1 MTIINGKSAWAVII
15 AAATM
20 WLVFL
25 GASAPAF
32 CEEARQTAEVANDPS
47 AGDVDDS
54 ADLKKIGHS
63 GRAHIHE
70 GFMLRFATGAGYS
83 ADTTN
88 ESGIMY
94 EANAKVGFTLVRNLA
109 VSVEFDFSVAFTG
122 STHVRPNY
130 FLGPSLDYYFMPAN
144 VFVSVSLGYDQL
156 WFGQYNVTRYG
167 IAGIISIG
175 KEWWVSEEWGVGLML
190 RNSLIGTIQGIDQFC
205 YQGALMVSAT
215 YY

>member
-1 MTIINGKSAWAVII
+1 MKKLFRTSLVLSTIPLLLVITFP
-15 AAATM
+15 AAAED
-20 WLVFL
+20 
-25 GASAPAF
+25 GAAGTGQKPSDPGPA
-32 CEEARQTAEVANDPS
+32 DD
-47 AGDVDDS
+47 GDVDDS
-54 ADLKKIGHS
+54 SDLKKIGRS
-63 GRAHIHE
+63 GRAHTHD

-88 ESGIMY
+88 ESGMTY
-94 EANAKVGFTLVRNLA
+94 EANAKVGYTLVRNLA